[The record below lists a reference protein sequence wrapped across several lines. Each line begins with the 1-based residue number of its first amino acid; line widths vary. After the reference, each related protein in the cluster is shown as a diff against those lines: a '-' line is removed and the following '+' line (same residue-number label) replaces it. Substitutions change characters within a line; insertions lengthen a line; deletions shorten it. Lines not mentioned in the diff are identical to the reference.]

1 MAATSKILFVDRDG
15 TLIEEPPDQQI
26 DSYEKF
32 RLVPGSIS
40 ALRRLVGAGY
50 ELVMVSNQDGL
61 GTPSFPEHTFA
72 GPQQL
77 LLDILASEGI
87 RFREI
92 LIDRSF
98 ATDRTTTRKPGT
110 GLVRHWLASDTLDRA
125 RSAVVGDRETDVEFA
140 RNLGVRGFRIGG
152 EWNWPE
158 IARAL
163 LDAPRR
169 ADVSRTT
176 RETLIKVSVDLD
188 GTARPSVATGIGF
201 FDHMIE
207 QLGVHGGF
215 ALNLRCSG
223 DLHIDEHHTVEDCA
237 LALGQALRE
246 ALGDRRGIGRYGFL
260 LPMDESL
267 AFAHL
272 SPAAPA
278 ADASPSDPAGAAP
291 LDGAAALVPERR
303 GNDAQVAL
311 DLSGRAY
318 FVFDGTFPREQVGT
332 LPTELVPHFFRSLGD
347 ALGANLHLSV
357 RGDNTHHMIEACFK
371 AVGRALREAI
381 RRDGDGATVPSSKGL
396 LA

>member
-98 ATDRTTTRKPGT
+98 ASDRTTTRKPGT

-140 RNLGVRGFRIGG
+140 RNLGVRGFRIGN
-152 EWNWPE
+152 EWNWSE
-158 IARAL
+158 VARAL

-188 GTARPSVATGIGF
+188 GTARPSVTTGIGF

-267 AFAHL
+267 A
-272 SPAAPA
+272 
-278 ADASPSDPAGAAP
+278 
-291 LDGAAALVPERR
+291 
-303 GNDAQVAL
+303 QVAL
-311 DLSGRAY
+311 DLSGRAC

-371 AVGRALREAI
+371 AVGRALREAV
-381 RRDGDGATVPSSKGL
+381 RRDGDAVPSSKGV